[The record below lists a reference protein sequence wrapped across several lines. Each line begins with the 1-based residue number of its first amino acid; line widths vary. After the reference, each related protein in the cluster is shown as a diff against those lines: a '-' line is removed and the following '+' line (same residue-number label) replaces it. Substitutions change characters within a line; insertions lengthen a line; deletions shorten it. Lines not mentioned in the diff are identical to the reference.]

1 MANLP
6 SSGGTS
12 ITMSKIVFLGDS
24 LTADIPYGEKKSW
37 VKKFCTEYDFSYKN
51 LAVTA
56 GNNKTQVIKLQHYL
70 LSDEYDKNDI
80 FFWEI
85 NASSRVNVL
94 INRKQI
100 VSGKTLEDAV
110 NTSKESEFNEHITDV
125 SNVFGNDN
133 YGMILCQ
140 PHLTLYRKFV
150 DPYDLQNVEEFVLQE
165 VLSQI
170 KLLSQAGHLVIVVL
184 GWRNCLAENHKEIF
198 FQQLNKTNAHIV
210 DAEILEWCIDQ
221 NLPIDDDGLHPDQL
235 GAILLW
241 AKAHLLPILKK

>member
-56 GNNKTQVIKLQHYL
+56 GNNKTQ
-70 LSDEYDKNDI
+70 
-80 FFWEI
+80 
-85 NASSRVNVL
+85 
-94 INRKQI
+94 QI

-235 GAILLW
+235 GATLLW